1 MVTIGKNNGLTDI
14 EGILVGH
21 YTDTNAVSGVTVV
34 VCPKGAVAGV
44 DVRGSAPG
52 TRETDLM
59 APHNLVEKAQA
70 VVLSG
75 GSVFGLAA
83 ADGATRWLAEEG
95 R

>member
-1 MVTIGKNNGLTDI
+1 LAKIGKSNDLTDV

-21 YTDTNAVSGVTVV
+21 YTDIETVSGVTVV

-59 APHNLVEKAQA
+59 APHNLGKPI
-70 VVLSG
+70 
-75 GSVFGLAA
+75 
-83 ADGATRWLAEEG
+83 
-95 R
+95 